1 MKKIHG
7 IVPALITPYGN
18 DGKILESSLEALI
31 EKTIGEG
38 VHGFYVGGSTA
49 EAFLLSDAERKLLID
64 TVTSHVNGRRFVISH
79 VGSISTDT
87 ACDLA
92 RHAERAGADAVSAI
106 PPFYYNFSAEEIMSH
121 YLEIADSTN
130 LPVILYNFPGFSGVT
145 IDRQT
150 MPRLFE
156 DPRIIGIKHTSLDLH
171 QLERI
176 RATTPSFV
184 TLNGHDEVFL
194 PALALG
200 VDGAVGSTYNVMGSL
215 FVRIFDLFRDG
226 KMDEARTL
234 QVQANNVIDV
244 LVEVG
249 VFSGIKYL
257 LEGQGIPAGACR
269 KPFQPL
275 DDRGRALLDTVQ
287 PLLVPGL

>member
-7 IVPALITPYGN
+7 IIPALITPYGT
-18 DGKILESSLEALI
+18 DGKILESSLGALI
-31 EKTIGEG
+31 RKTIGEG

-49 EAFLLSDAERKLLID
+49 EAFLLSDAERKSLID
-64 TVTSHVNGRRFVISH
+64 IVTSHVNGSSFVISH

-106 PPFYYNFSAEEIMSH
+106 PPFYYNFSAEEIMTY
-121 YLEIADSTN
+121 YLEIADSTD

-171 QLERI
+171 ELERI
-176 RATTPSFV
+176 RATTPRFI

-200 VDGAVGSTYNVMGSL
+200 VDGGVGSTYNVMGSL
-215 FVRIFDLFRDG
+215 FLRMFELFRGG
-226 KMDEARTL
+226 KIEEAREL

-244 LVEVG
+244 LVKVG
-249 VFSGIKYL
+249 VFGGIKYL
-257 LEGQGIPAGACR
+257 LEGQGIPVGTCR
-269 KPFQPL
+269 KPFSPL
-275 DDRGRALLDTVQ
+275 DDGDRALLDTVK
-287 PLLVPGL
+287 PWLVPGA